1 MKTVN
6 FVFIFRGSKKD
17 EFLEMNYARAW
28 QAAEIVGRLG
38 EWRKVME
45 EQVESASV
53 WRNVSRVLWQ
63 VVEWLEMWLDA
74 PFESKKISH
83 ILDWLLNVIEY
94 VELMEQSS
102 LESELDD
109 TIQLFTTYMKVPIK
123 EIKVRIIKKMVLLS
137 INGLDN

>member
-17 EFLEMNYARAW
+17 EFLERNYARAW
-28 QAAEIVGRLG
+28 QAAEIVERLG

-45 EQVESASV
+45 EQVESASG

-74 PFESKKISH
+74 PFESKKISF

-137 INGLDN
+137 INL